1 MINNKKFCSALC
13 LLLLNALLG
22 CSSTPWHE
30 NLMTNEQLIAA
41 DCKQLAVEEQKA
53 ANNAQSAREGSTIGT
68 VGAVF
73 LAVLEGVAASASKTP
88 MNTSNSAAMNSA
100 GLADEHTKQAAEFE
114 NRRSMIS
121 TIRSRKGC
129 S

>member
-1 MINNKKFCSALC
+1 MITSNKYAVSVV
-13 LLLLNALLG
+13 LLLAGLLSG

-30 NLMTNEQLIAA
+30 NLMSNEQLIAA

-88 MNTSNSAAMNSA
+88 MNTNNSAAMNSA
-100 GLADEHTKQAAEFE
+100 TMADEHTKQAAEFE
-114 NRRSMIS
+114 NRRNMISMI
-121 TIRSRKGC
+121 RGKKGC
-129 S
+129 T

>member
-1 MINNKKFCSALC
+1 MITNKKRGVSAV
-13 LLLLNALLG
+13 LLFAGLLSG

-30 NLMTNEQLIAA
+30 DLMSNEQLIAA

-88 MNTSNSAAMNSA
+88 MNTNNSASMNSA
-100 GLADEHTKQAAEFE
+100 TMADEHTKQAAEFD
-114 NRRSMIS
+114 NRKNMIS
-121 TIRSRKGC
+121 TIRRKKGC
-129 S
+129 A